1 MICAEIATKL
11 FIATYPETL
20 MVNLRHQGNT
30 LITQEVLQDRGLA
43 HIID

>member
-1 MICAEIATKL
+1 MITPKIAAKVFVASNAEAL
-11 FIATYPETL
+11 VVYLGHLDNA
-20 MVNLRHQGNT
+20 